1 MFVTYVLNKIN
12 HTYRIFLFILMV
24 SLLSTS
30 FTVGEHQS
38 QSTEKESVSNES
50 PLKEAPSQQESIF
63 EKTEH
68 NAVVPAVQLDIQK
81 IAILYRKIL
90 IGEAQTLDALTNQ
103 NITLPKLWQTL
114 LTTAIQNNAP

>member
-1 MFVTYVLNKIN
+1 MFVTYILNKIN

-30 FTVGEHQS
+30 FSLGERQS
-38 QSTEKESVSNES
+38 QSTEKESVSKES
-50 PLKEAPSQQESIF
+50 PLKKTPSQQESIF

-90 IGEAQTLDALTNQ
+90 IGEAQTLDALPNQ
-103 NITLPKLWQTL
+103 NITLPKLLQTL